1 MVDRKGFLFTVTVFL
16 VLMYILLTISV
27 WVKGVETS
35 ERAFA
40 EFYKE
45 STVELAIEQ
54 ITPAKMD
61 NITYIIMNRNLA
73 RLNDITIDHP
83 VLDAGPQEPETE
95 NIRAALEELLMEGAA
110 DTAYFKGS
118 GGDIGEVENTSM
130 KAWASNLNA
139 SLHAIGVYMSA
150 FEVSNFEVN
159 QSDIDKV
166 NYSFDVTLELKDY
179 TNTSSVSRT
188 YEIENEIDISG
199 LVDPALARETEMK
212 AGEDLMVYRQFFFNK
227 EDFGSHLQIDV
238 DKMSASVDGGQG
250 FLYGPLATASGGS
263 ETVPAWH
270 EIALSSRKQYI
281 LVGNYTEIKDDV
293 GKAVYNQFGG
303 FILTNPLPPS
313 ISCGESEG
321 DTFNPVVK
329 SPLPDCEAE
338 FGSPQTELP
347 FIVAPGFNPET
358 APDCPIL
365 NIEDKY
371 GKCVLFVNTYLP
383 DEVKDSPERKWQT
396 QGSGLYELEEIR
408 DFVMC
413 GYYTGN
419 PDAPSYLQRLLNDS
433 YSRKSPMG
441 IETFVI
447 GNYASKYSVYDLNS
461 RLDRELLDGN
471 ISGIKIRG
479 LPGCKNFY
487 SCSIEGDIITGIFA
501 ASAGAITDYDMGEIK
516 CPSGGCDK

>member
-1 MVDRKGFLFTVTVFL
+1 MDRKGFLFTVTVFL
-16 VLMYILLTISV
+16 VLMYMLLTISV

-73 RLNDITIDHP
+73 RLNDHTIDHP
-83 VLDAGPQEPETE
+83 VLDAGPQEAETE
-95 NIRAALEELLMEGAA
+95 NIRAALEELLIDGSA
-110 DTAYFKGS
+110 DKAYFKGT
-118 GGDIGEVENTSM
+118 GGDIDEPENTSM

-139 SLHAIGVYMSA
+139 SLLAIGVYMSA
-150 FEVSNFEVN
+150 FEVTDFEVN
-159 QSDIDKV
+159 QSDIDLV
-166 NYSFDVTLELKDY
+166 NYSFNIILELKDF
-179 TNTSSVSRT
+179 TNTSSVSRK

-199 LVDPALARETEMK
+199 LVDPALARETDEK

-227 EDFGSHLQIDV
+227 TEYPDSSYIEV
-238 DKMSASVDGGQG
+238 DKMSPSVDGGQG
-250 FLYGPLATASGGS
+250 FLYGPLASASGGS
-263 ETVPAWH
+263 NAVPAWH
-270 EIALSSRKQYI
+270 EIVPTGRKQYI
-281 LVGNYTEIKDDV
+281 LVGNYSEIYGL
-293 GKAVYNQFGG
+293 GKTVYNQFGG
-303 FILTNPLPPS
+303 FILTNLLPPS
-313 ISCGESEG
+313 ISCGESES
-321 DTFNPVVK
+321 DTFNPIEK
-329 SPLPDCEAE
+329 SPLPNCEIGW
-338 FGSPQTELP
+338 GSPYTEKP
-347 FIVAPGFNPET
+347 FIVVPGFNPKS
-358 APDCPIL
+358 APDCPLL
-365 NIEDKY
+365 NVKDEY

-383 DEVKDSPERKWQT
+383 DEVKNNPERKRQV

-433 YSRKSPMG
+433 YSRKSDLG

-447 GNYASKYSVYDLNS
+447 GNYASKYGVYDLNS

-471 ISGIKIRG
+471 IVGIKIRG
-479 LPGCKNFY
+479 LPGCRNY
-487 SCSIEGDIITGIFA
+487 HSCSVDDDTVTGIFA
-501 ASAGAITDYDMGEIK
+501 ASAEAISDYDMDDIA